1 MSIWW
6 EWQLNTINIA
16 LKQIDLGKSQID
28 NTLEELCE
36 TIEDP
41 QVKRKLWSLLEN
53 EINSVLVLVI
63 WHDILLIIIT
73 KIKRSKHGCFKT
85 NLKYFHFRV
94 NYFSRWKEC
103 KCKKKEA
110 F

>member
-16 LKQIDLGKSQID
+16 LKQIDLDKSQID

-41 QVKRKLWSLLEN
+41 QVKSKLWSLLEN
-53 EINSVLVLVI
+53 EVNSILVLVI
-63 WHDILLIIIT
+63 WHEILPIIYY
-73 KIKRSKHGCFKT
+73 KNKR
-85 NLKYFHFRV
+85 NLNVDVLF
-94 NYFSRWKEC
+94 
-103 KCKKKEA
+103 
-110 F
+110 